1 MADGQVE
8 IEVVAKTELD
18 EVEELSD
25 LVEQIKEEA
34 SDGINLEVSGF
45 DEAESSAEELSS
57 QLESI
62 NDTVVAPEV
71 DTSSIDE
78 ANAKIDE
85 TTSSMDNLTTAATGL
100 AATAGFEQMAV
111 TADNINTSWNRLELT
126 FEGTGVSMDTLR
138 DKTNE
143 LSNATGRSG
152 GVVRDYFNQMGIA
165 GVTNTDLISASFE
178 ALSGRAYQTGNSIES
193 MEQKM
198 QMMAMSGNASSRM
211 LRNLGISAEDLAAA
225 MGVSADEVSN
235 AFKDLTPEERIR
247 ALTQAMGDGTE
258 ANEMYKNSYAGLK
271 EQASAA
277 MAGLMGAVGQAILPV
292 IVPALQTATTF
303 IKMLTDGFKALP
315 GPVQAIIGGI
325 GGFAAVVTASV
336 GILGILGNVIT
347 TVKTGLTALRSI
359 QLLNTIA
366 TQGAAAAQWLWNVA
380 MSANPIGLLVI
391 AIGILIAA
399 LAYLYFNNEQV
410 RNTINNLASD
420 LMNGLTSAINFISGL
435 FTDFTN
441 QLGLNT
447 EDWRQA
453 VLGFILFI
461 PQLPLKVG
469 TALVN
474 TIAKALGFG
483 NNFTSTMQNGA
494 MNAVNGFIN
503 WIGQMAQRLQEE
515 FNHMLEMAGQFALDI
530 ADRMSFGG
538 ASMVLGWISGS
549 GEQSPG
555 YMYDALIGELEAMV
569 LAPLGI
575 LPGLVTNISESGYQM
590 ANALSQALLG
600 VNIDEAV
607 SNIINQLYG
616 LYNAVVGVSDYI
628 LSLGGILPTD
638 IQITGNAI
646 IDTILRVLGFVAT
659 IPVTLATT
667 FADVIARAL
676 GFKTNFV
683 GQLSNAAQSAVN
695 GFINYIRQLPNALM
709 GELQRMIQMALDF
722 ATTFPSIIWNAAV
735 KAVTSFGSGSGIQSP
750 GYMYYMLKGE
760 MGLLEDLP
768 KNSKLPS
775 NIEGMASKMVSG
787 FNGGLGTDGLLNNSF
802 GSSNSGVLASNE
814 TVINIYGDVDN
825 DDRVRQIVD
834 AVRRELAW
842 NNATAGRTI

>member
-178 ALSGRAYQTGNSIES
+178 ALSGKAYQTGNSIES

-336 GILGILGNVIT
+336 GVLGILGNVIT
-347 TVKTGLTALRSI
+347 TVRTGLTALRSI

-366 TQGAAAAQWLWNVA
+366 TQGAAAAQWLWNAA

-420 LMNGLTSAINFISGL
+420 LMNGLTSAINFVSGL

-447 EDWRQA
+447 EDWTQA

-461 PQLPLKVG
+461 PQLPARLG
-469 TALVN
+469 IELANAL
-474 TIAKALGFG
+474 AKALGFKT
-483 NNFTSTMQNGA
+483 NFTTYIT
-494 MNAVNGFIN
+494 NAAKDAYNGFVSWIVSVYNKFKEEVDAILAQGDRLARELPPKIAKAGLGVLGN
-503 WIGQMAQRLQEE
+503 WI
-515 FNHMLEMAGQFALDI
+515 DTT
-530 ADRMSFGG
+530 
-538 ASMVLGWISGS
+538 
-549 GEQSPG
+549 GESSPG
-555 YMYDALIGELEAMV
+555 YMYDAFYGELTAMENI
-569 LAPLGI
+569 AKTSSRR
-575 LPGLVTNISESGYQM
+575 LP
-590 ANALSQALLG
+590 
-600 VNIDEAV
+600 
-607 SNIINQLYG
+607 
-616 LYNAVVGVSDYI
+616 
-628 LSLGGILPTD
+628 
-638 IQITGNAI
+638 
-646 IDTILRVLGFVAT
+646 AT
-659 IPVTLATT
+659 IGSMGSSMVGN
-667 FADVIARAL
+667 FDVA
-676 GFKTNFV
+676 
-683 GQLSNAAQSAVN
+683 N
-695 GFINYIRQLPNALM
+695 GFIP
-709 GELQRMIQMALDF
+709 D
-722 ATTFPSIIWNAAV
+722 
-735 KAVTSFGSGSGIQSP
+735 
-750 GYMYYMLKGE
+750 
-760 MGLLEDLP
+760 
-768 KNSKLPS
+768 
-775 NIEGMASKMVSG
+775 
-787 FNGGLGTDGLLNNSF
+787 
-802 GSSNSGVLASNE
+802 GSSGVNGQ
-814 TVINIYGDVDN
+814 TINLSVNVGTVDN

-834 AVRRELAW
+834 AVRRELNW
-842 NNATAGRTI
+842 DNVTAGRTIDNIRG

>member
-78 ANAKIDE
+78 ANAKIEE

-178 ALSGRAYQTGNSIES
+178 ALSGKAYQTGNSIES

-336 GILGILGNVIT
+336 GVLGILGNVIT
-347 TVKTGLTALRSI
+347 TVRTGLTALRSI

-366 TQGAAAAQWLWNVA
+366 TQGAAAAQWLWNAA

-420 LMNGLTSAINFISGL
+420 LMNGLTSAINFVSGL

-447 EDWRQA
+447 QNWIEA
-453 VLGFILFI
+453 VLGFLLFI
-461 PQLPLKVG
+461 PQLPMRLAV
-469 TALVN
+469 ALTN
-474 TIAKALGFG
+474 ALASTLGFG
-483 NNFTSTMQNGA
+483 NNFVQT
-494 MNAVNGFIN
+494 
-503 WIGQMAQRLQEE
+503 
-515 FNHMLEMAGQFALDI
+515 
-530 ADRMSFGG
+530 
-538 ASMVLGWISGS
+538 
-549 GEQSPG
+549 
-555 YMYDALIGELEAMV
+555 
-569 LAPLGI
+569 
-575 LPGLVTNISESGYQM
+575 
-590 ANALSQALLG
+590 
-600 VNIDEAV
+600 
-607 SNIINQLYG
+607 IIN
-616 LYNAVVGVSDYI
+616 S
-628 LSLGGILPTD
+628 
-638 IQITGNAI
+638 
-646 IDTILRVLGFVAT
+646 
-659 IPVTLATT
+659 
-667 FADVIARAL
+667 
-676 GFKTNFV
+676 
-683 GQLSNAAQSAVN
+683 AAKAVN

-722 ATTFPSIIWNAAV
+722 ATNFPSIIWNAAV
-735 KAVTSFGSGSGIQSP
+735 KAVTSFGSGSGIHSP

-814 TVINIYGDVDN
+814 TVINIYGDVDS

-834 AVRRELAW
+834 AVRRELNW
-842 NNATAGRTI
+842 DNVTAGRTIDTIRG